1 MNAKNI
7 LVSFLVIASVLFL
20 ASTVS
25 AAELAKSVTVKVDG
39 VTVVDDSTVPFIS
52 NGKIVSITG
61 GDTVDIE
68 VEFSAVDDLPFNDD
82 THLNSTSDVKIKAE
96 LEGEDVDVIAVSD
109 RFDVVSND
117 GRTYTKKL
125 SFKVPSDLKDDLID
139 KTLSLS
145 LRIYNS
151 EFETEVTNIP
161 LTLQRP
167 SYDIAIKSVMTDD
180 SIEAGQLFPV
190 DIVLKNTGFN
200 DLSDL
205 YVTVSVSE
213 LNLQKSAYFGDLVS
227 LEDDCHDD
235 CDTDKETVS
244 GRIFLQVPYNV
255 KSGTYT
261 LEVKAENEDTKSI
274 ASKEIT
280 ISNSVPEIAMKSGTN
295 SLTLLN
301 PTNQLKVYTVKY
313 ETTSVN
319 VVIPAASSKDVT
331 INVPTSGDYNFDVL
345 VLSGEQVLDTVN
357 FTGTGQPAT
366 QLTSPVLV
374 LTVILA
380 IVFLVLLVVLVVL
393 ITKKPQKT
401 EEFGESY
408 Y

>member
-25 AAELAKSVTVKVDG
+25 ALSDIATSATVQVNNIYVADFDG
-39 VTVVDDSTVPFIS
+39 TTSYSYADV
-52 NGKIVSITG
+52 GITG
-61 GDTVDIE
+61 GDTVTIE
-68 VEFSAVDDLPFNDD
+68 VQFTSNE
-82 THLNSTSDVKIKAE
+82 STSDVKIKAE
-96 LEGEDVDVIAVSD
+96 LEGEDIDMIAVSPV
-109 RFDVVSND
+109 FDVID
-117 GRTYTKKL
+117 GVTYVKTMTIKI
-125 SFKVPSDLKDDLID
+125 PTDLKDQLSDSL
-139 KTLSLS
+139 TLD

-151 EFETEVTNIP
+151 DYSTSISEIP

-167 SYDIAIKSVMTDD
+167 SYDISIKSVMTA
-180 SIEAGQLFPV
+180 STVEAGQLFPV
-190 DIVLKNTGFN
+190 DIVLKNTGYN

-205 YVTVSVSE
+205 YVTVKISE
-213 LNLQKSAYFGDLVS
+213 LGIEKSAYFGDLVP
-227 LEDDCHDD
+227 LKDCDDDD
-235 CDTDKETVS
+235 CDNENTVS
-244 GRIFLQVPYNV
+244 GRLYLEIPYNV

-261 LEVKAENEDTKSI
+261 LQVKAENEDAKSI
-274 ASKEIT
+274 VSKEIV
-280 ISNSVPEIAMKSGTN
+280 INNAVPELAMKSGTN

-313 ETTSVN
+313 GETSVN
-319 VVIPAASSKDVT
+319 VVIPAASSKDIT
-331 INVPTSGDYNFDVL
+331 IDVPTSGDYNFDVL
-345 VLSGEQVLDTVN
+345 VLSGDKLLSSVN
-357 FTGTGQPAT
+357 FSGTGQSAAT

-380 IVFLVLLVVLVVL
+380 VVFLVLLVVLVVL

>member
-25 AAELAKSVTVKVDG
+25 AVTPSLGDINTVKINDI
-39 VTVVDDSTVPFIS
+39 TVFPGSTE
-52 NGKIVSITG
+52 VSING
-61 GDTVDIE
+61 GDTVNIE
-68 VEFSAVDDLPFNDD
+68 VQFTAIDILNADPDEP
-82 THLNSTSDVKIKAE
+82 NSTSDVKIKAE
-96 LEGEDVDVIAVSD
+96 LEGEDIDVIAVSNP
-109 RFDVVSND
+109 FVVI
-117 GRTYTKKL
+117 GGKTYTKTL
-125 SFKVPSDLKDDLID
+125 TIKVPTDLKDQ
-139 KTLSLS
+139 LSDSLTLS

-151 EFETEVTNIP
+151 DFEIEAEDIT
-161 LTLQRP
+161 LTVQRP
-167 SYDIAIKSVMTDD
+167 SYEISIKSVMTANAA
-180 SIEAGQLFPV
+180 EAGQLFPV
-190 DIVLKNTGFN
+190 DIVLKNTGYN

-205 YVTVSVSE
+205 YVTVKISE
-213 LNLQKSAYFGDLVS
+213 LGIEKAAYFGDLVPIKDCS
-227 LEDDCHDD
+227 DDS
-235 CDTDKETVS
+235 CDNENTVS
-244 GRIFLQVPYNV
+244 GRLYLEIPYNV

-261 LEVKAENEDTKSI
+261 LQVKAENEDAKSI
-274 ASKEIT
+274 VSKEIV
-280 ISNSVPEIAMKSGTN
+280 INNAVPELAMKSGTN

-313 ETTSVN
+313 EKTSVN
-319 VVIPAASSKDVT
+319 VIVSAGSSKDVT
-331 INVPTSGDYNFDVL
+331 INVPTSGDYDFDVS
-345 VLSGEQVLDTVN
+345 VLSGDMLLSTVN
-357 FTGTGQPAT
+357 FSGTGQAIS